1 MCSSLRKVSTQYI
14 PLNQVRNRTAGSIF
28 PFMATQG
35 TWCHSSVAKLL
46 YNTGL
51 LYYWLQTTQGNT
63 IQTFIYSSFHNTN
76 YSWFLTHG
84 LFTLQLTCTLLFVL
98 SMGFSEDLQIENCV
112 QGIFEPRF
120 HLPFFSLCACTN
132 MFVFLKSYYML
143 LGMQ

>member
-51 LYYWLQTTQGNT
+51 LYYWLQTTQGIT
-63 IQTFIYSSFHNTN
+63 IQTFIYSLFHNTK
-76 YSWFLTHG
+76 YSWSG
-84 LFTLQLTCTLLFVL
+84 LFTLQLICALLFVM
-98 SMGFSEDLQIENCV
+98 SIWFSEDLQIENCI

-120 HLPFFSLCACTN
+120 HLPFFSLRPCTN
-132 MFVFLKSYYML
+132 MFNCVFKIL
-143 LGMQ
+143 LHVTGNAVI